1 MSDCS
6 ERRRTLSGVKAAPRV
21 QARTLFFFFLL
32 ACAACPLLGQVV
44 INEISAA
51 NSDRQLKR
59 TAGAYPVPGTTP
71 PWYADAFDDN
81 LWKESKGPFGFGS
94 FSGVTLGLNV
104 SGLIQNK
111 VPSLYLRKAFPVT
124 TGQAAS
130 SGRLELVTRF
140 NDGFIAFLNGVEVA
154 RRNMGNAGMYA
165 YRDQTAF
172 NTNFPGAPATVI
184 DLGAASTRLRAG
196 TNRLCIQTHNKAVTS
211 GDFLSMADLR
221 IAGTPVVSLVTNT
234 TVWRYFAG
242 VAEPSG
248 GLIDYGIV
256 NGLPQTATWAT
267 TRSRSWLRCPR
278 PRRSYR
284 RARTPSQ

>member
-71 PWYADAFDDN
+71 PWFADAFDDS

-104 SGLIQNK
+104 AGLIQNK
-111 VPSLYLRKAFPVT
+111 VPSLYLR
-124 TGQAAS
+124 
-130 SGRLELVTRF
+130 
-140 NDGFIAFLNGVEVA
+140 
-154 RRNMGNAGMYA
+154 
-165 YRDQTAF
+165 
-172 NTNFPGAPATVI
+172 
-184 DLGAASTRLRAG
+184 
-196 TNRLCIQTHNKAVTS
+196 
-211 GDFLSMADLR
+211 
-221 IAGTPVVSLVTNT
+221 
-234 TVWRYFAG
+234 
-242 VAEPSG
+242 
-248 GLIDYGIV
+248 
-256 NGLPQTATWAT
+256 
-267 TRSRSWLRCPR
+267 
-278 PRRSYR
+278 
-284 RARTPSQ
+284 